1 MGSNLEIVLFLYVFV
16 FVFVLC
22 FMSIMITPLQTN
34 NQSNKLG

>member
-1 MGSNLEIVLFLYVFV
+1 MGSNLEIVIFLYVL

-22 FMSIMITPLQTN
+22 FMSIMITPLQTS